1 MKLNKQQIEALAN
14 KFYDELITEYNKVNE
29 IFKNE
34 QLKKFKPDYEKG
46 IKLLKNNLFLKSIDI
61 EIPDDKSAE
70 LKKDY
75 TFKDFTDSYWV
86 RNSLKDIERNIP
98 SIETITN
105 DIILATIDSTSVDEI
120 MKNLKQKYK

>member
-1 MKLNKQQIEALAN
+1 MKLNKQQIEALAS
-14 KFYDELITEYNKVNE
+14 KFYNELITEYNKINE
-29 IFKNE
+29 VFRNE
-34 QLKKFKPDYEKG
+34 QLKKFKPNYEKG
-46 IKLLKNNLFLKSIDI
+46 IKLLKNNLFLKSIYI
-61 EIPDDKSAE
+61 EIPNDDSAE

-75 TFKDFTDSYWV
+75 TFKDFTDSYWI

>member
-34 QLKKFKPDYEKG
+34 QLKKFKPNYEKG
-46 IKLLKNNLFLKSIDI
+46 IKLLKDNSFLKSIDI
-61 EIPDDKSAE
+61 KIDADKSAE

-75 TFKDFTDSYWV
+75 TFKDFTDSYWI

>member
-46 IKLLKNNLFLKSIDI
+46 IKLLKNNLFLKSIYI
-61 EIPDDKSAE
+61 EISNDYSAE

>member
-1 MKLNKQQIEALAN
+1 MKLNKQQINALAS
-14 KFYDELITEYNKVNE
+14 KFYNELITQHNKLNE
-29 IFKNE
+29 VFKEE

-46 IKLLKNNLFLKSIDI
+46 IKLLKNNLFLKSIYI
-61 EIPDDKSAE
+61 EISNDYSAE

-75 TFKDFTDSYWV
+75 TFKDFTDSYWI

-105 DIILATIDSTSVDEI
+105 DI
-120 MKNLKQKYK
+120 KNTNE

>member
-1 MKLNKQQIEALAN
+1 MKLNKQQIEALAS
-14 KFYDELITEYNKVNE
+14 KFYNELKEDYNRVNNV
-29 IFKNE
+29 FRNE

>member
-1 MKLNKQQIEALAN
+1 MKLNKQQIEALAS
-14 KFYDELITEYNKVNE
+14 KFYNELITEYNKINE
-29 IFKNE
+29 VFRNE

-75 TFKDFTDSYWV
+75 TFKDFTDSYWI

>member
-1 MKLNKQQIEALAN
+1 MKLNKQQINALAS
-14 KFYDELITEYNKVNE
+14 KFYNELKEDYNRVNNV
-29 IFKNE
+29 FRNE

-46 IKLLKNNLFLKSIDI
+46 IKLLKNNLFLKSIYI
-61 EIPDDKSAE
+61 EISNDYSAE

>member
-1 MKLNKQQIEALAN
+1 MKLNKQQINALAS
-14 KFYDELITEYNKVNE
+14 KFYNELITQHNKLNE
-29 IFKNE
+29 VFKEE

-46 IKLLKNNLFLKSIDI
+46 IKLLKNNLFLKSIYI
-61 EIPDDKSAE
+61 EISNDYSAE

-75 TFKDFTDSYWV
+75 TFKDFTDSYWI

>member
-1 MKLNKQQIEALAN
+1 MKLNKQQINALAS
-14 KFYDELITEYNKVNE
+14 KFYNELKEDYNKVNNV
-29 IFKNE
+29 FKEE

>member
-1 MKLNKQQIEALAN
+1 MKLNKQQIEALAS
-14 KFYDELITEYNKVNE
+14 KFYNELITEYNKINE
-29 IFKNE
+29 VFRNE

-46 IKLLKNNLFLKSIDI
+46 IKLLKNNLFLKSIYI
-61 EIPDDKSAE
+61 EISNDYSAE

-75 TFKDFTDSYWV
+75 TFKDFTDSYWI